1 MSNQENLALRMTD
14 LQCVFRV
21 ISGRRHSPKRLL
33 ADTGL
38 NWPREFGSLYVLDDP
53 ESDMASA
60 EILLN
65 ALAGRYT
72 VSAAVVFAA

>member
-1 MSNQENLALRMTD
+1 MWHARLGLEPGDASYAYIGPDSTTTGNKED
-14 LQCVFRV
+14 L
-21 ISGRRHSPKRLL
+21 
-33 ADTGL
+33 GL
-38 NWPREFGSLYVLDDP
+38 DWPREFGSSYVLDDP

-72 VSAAVVFAA
+72 VSAAMVFAA